1 MGDLWELGV
10 QPVSTFH
17 VVELCWLHPWHW
29 YPMPAHQSHA
39 DGLLRAS
46 LVALEWNVHTA
57 AERLY
62 SVQSWH
68 SRTRART
75 QYSSHGPSVNTGKHS
90 RRSAGGWSNAL
101 HKTFTLICHRNSI
114 VSALQWGARLTN
126 ARQGKLVC
134 HLKPHR
140 SLGSGSP
147 RSLQIHPLHR
157 NLPNQRQK
165 LRPESGPFT

>member
-10 QPVSTFH
+10 QPISTLH
-17 VVELCWLHPWHW
+17 VVELCSHDTDIRCLLTSPALMASSGLPWSPW
-29 YPMPAHQSHA
+29 NETCTRQQS
-39 DGLLRAS
+39 DCT
-46 LVALEWNVHTA
+46 V
-57 AERLY
+57 Y
-62 SVQSWH
+62 SPD
-68 SRTRART
+68 TGT

-90 RRSAGGWSNAL
+90 RRSAGGRSNAL

-114 VSALQWGARLTN
+114 VSALQWSVRLTN

-140 SLGSGSP
+140 RVGPGSP
-147 RSLQIHPLHR
+147 HSLQIHPLHR

-165 LRPESGPFT
+165 LRTESGPFT